1 MAARPIETAVRHVEH
16 FQHQTRIMPISP
28 LNIGQFVF
36 NSPRKSFLEDWEIRL
51 SKTSPDA
58 AHLIEAASQ
67 LRNTD
72 IPVAFPTETVYGL
85 GADATRASAV
95 LGIYAAKQRPSDNPL
110 IVHISSLQQL
120 RRLLLPTET
129 SVSTS
134 DSPIDPIPS
143 IYHPLIAR
151 FWPGALTILLPL
163 PSPSPFAPQV
173 TASLSTVAVR
183 MPSSLLALA
192 LIHTSQL
199 PLAAP
204 SANASTKPSPTTAA
218 HVLHDLSGRIKMILD
233 GGPCDIGVESTV
245 VDGLVQP
252 PVILRPGGVSIES
265 LRGCPGW
272 EGVVVG
278 YKDGAEVGIP
288 RAPGMKYRH
297 YSPKARVI
305 LVEGPLKLEFVKG
318 FLNDGQSIGILRT
331 REWKDGELGQIG
343 HSAVATNSSSI
354 NGNGIGSA
362 VSTGAENRK
371 DDPHHT
377 PPSTAISLPPAA
389 RRSQIQLKN
398 KGKNVDSIV
407 PNPTTTDVWTIA
419 LGPDMAD
426 VARGLFSALR
436 DLDLEGVAV
445 IFVESVG
452 DDDGRGEAA
461 AAVMNRLRKAAEIEL
476 KS

>member
-1 MAARPIETAVRHVEH
+1 MRHVEH
-16 FQHQTRIMPISP
+16 FQYQTRIMPINPSN
-28 LNIGQFVF
+28 LGQFVF
-36 NSPRKSFLEDWEIRL
+36 SSPRKSFLEDWEIKL

-58 AHLIEAASQ
+58 ALLIEAASQ
-67 LRNTD
+67 LRFTD

-95 LGIYAAKQRPSDNPL
+95 LGIYSAKQRPSDNPL

-120 RRLLLPTET
+120 RKLL
-129 SVSTS
+129 
-134 DSPIDPIPS
+134 SPERSASKPDPSIDPIPS
-143 IYHPLIAR
+143 VYHPLIAR

-163 PSPSPFAPQV
+163 PTPSPFAPQV

-233 GGPCDIGVESTV
+233 GGSCDIGVESTV
-245 VDGLVQP
+245 VDGMVQP

-265 LRGCPGW
+265 LRECPGW

-278 YKDGAEVGIP
+278 YKDGQEVGIP

-305 LVEGPLKLEFVKG
+305 LVEGPLKLEFVEG
-318 FLNDGQSIGILRT
+318 LLEHGQSIGILRT
-331 REWKDGELGQIG
+331 REWKEGELGQNGQSIIAMN
-343 HSAVATNSSSI
+343 SASM
-354 NGNGIGSA
+354 NGYGIGSA
-362 VSTGAENRK
+362 VPTSAETGKIEVRHA
-371 DDPHHT
+371 
-377 PPSTAISLPPAA
+377 PPSPTTIFIPPAA
-389 RRSQIQLKN
+389 NLSQIQLN
-398 KGKNVDSIV
+398 SNSNSDDLSASRQ
-407 PNPTTTDVWTIA
+407 TTIDVWTIG
-419 LGPDMAD
+419 LGPNMAN

-436 DLDLEGVAV
+436 DLDLKGVAV
-445 IFVESVG
+445 IFAESVG
-452 DDDGRGEAA
+452 DDEGRGESA
-461 AAVMNRLRKAAEIEL
+461 AAVMNRLRKAAEMEL